1 MRPAQIILLLV
12 AGVAALLAVF
22 LVSAG
27 RGPAS
32 TQVVTNEVVRQE
44 AKTQILVAKSAI
56 GMGERLSA
64 ATVEWQDWPEG
75 AIRPEYVTIS
85 AMPDAPSLLADSV
98 ARFEFFPGEPIRQQK
113 LVTTDQG
120 YLSAVL
126 AKGMRG
132 VSVTVTAASA
142 SGGYIVPNDHVDVL
156 LSRETPDGQ
165 VSEVVLSN
173 VRVMAIGGRLGEVG
187 ASGGADGT
195 DASAGPQ
202 AQVFVDSTIATLELS
217 PGQAESLV
225 NAIPQGEL
233 SLSLRSIADF
243 AGNAAGQQGTTTTIR
258 VIRFGQERN
267 VISGVARPVDQ
278 TPSVEPAAYVAP
290 TQPRVVLPP
299 PAAPQ
304 VVAQ

>member
-27 RGPAS
+27 RGPAT

-44 AKTQILVAKSAI
+44 AKTQILVAKGAI

-85 AMPDAPSLLADSV
+85 AMPDAPSVLTGSV

-126 AKGMRG
+126 DKGMRG
-132 VSVTVTAASA
+132 VSVPVTAASA

-156 LSRETPDGQ
+156 LSRTSNQGQ
-165 VSEVVLSN
+165 VSEVVLTN
-173 VRVMAIGGRLGEVG
+173 VRVMAIGNRLGEVG
-187 ASGGADGT
+187 ASGGANGT

-202 AQVFVDSTIATLELS
+202 AQIFADSTIATLELT

-225 NAIPQGEL
+225 NAIPQGQL

-243 AGNAAGQQGTTTTIR
+243 DDNTVAQQGSTTTIR
-258 VIRFGQERN
+258 VIRFGQEQS
-267 VISGVARPVDQ
+267 VVSGASKPTGDG
-278 TPSVEPAAYVAP
+278 PSLEPAAYVAP
-290 TQPRVVLPP
+290 TQPRVVLPMP
-299 PAAPQ
+299 TAPQ
-304 VVAQ
+304 VVVE